1 MKYFAAAGPGRAE
14 SLQLW
19 HFVQNFR
26 KPMKGDA
33 TPTRAV
39 AGIIVIPDVAYIA
52 FKKNGACCLD
62 RNSQR
67 VDREKSDDT
76 GFGSLMCACVI

>member
-1 MKYFAAAGPGRAE
+1 M
-14 SLQLW
+14 
-19 HFVQNFR
+19 
-26 KPMKGDA
+26 

-52 FKKNGACCLD
+52 FERNGACCLD